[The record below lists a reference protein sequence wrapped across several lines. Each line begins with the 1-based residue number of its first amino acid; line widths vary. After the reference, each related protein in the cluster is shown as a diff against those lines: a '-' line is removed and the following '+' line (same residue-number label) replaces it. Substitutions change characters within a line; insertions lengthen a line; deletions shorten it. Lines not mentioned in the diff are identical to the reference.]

1 MTAYLSVCLCTTSLG
16 LYSQGLHGSSLRAIA
31 LLTRLEFIDLE
42 SNAFHCHLPKTFSRL
57 LHLTYLDVSKNL
69 LYGPLPD
76 FSHLPL
82 ERHSCPPSHLASLVC
97 CTWACTETSSH
108 LMRPYEPKFLPPRV
122 LRSLL
127 SPPLPS
133 LSSAPL
139 SLLCSPLSSLLPSL
153 SSAPLSLLCSP
164 LSPLLPSLSSAPL
177 SLLCSP
183 LSPLLPSLS
192 SAPLSLLCSPLSPLL
207 PSLSSAP
214 LSLLCSPLSPLLPS
228 LSFAPLS
235 LLCSSGA
242 IPAALT
248 ARLTRLLHLG
258 LHSNQLSGAIPPL
271 DQLKQLAT
279 LQLAFNPFTPAPLPP
294 SIPRLTSLVLV
305 LDLSAT
311 NLRGP
316 LPDLSA
322 LVGVSDLLLD
332 FNGLDGPLNPMYL
345 PSGRLGFFSGGYTP
359 IGITNLQGPLP
370 DVSALVGNSD
380 LLLDFNGL
388 DGPLD
393 PFFLPSGRLGCFAA
407 HSNNFSGPISPHLAT
422 PLASPIFSILDSG
435 LILANNSFSGR
446 LPGSL
451 GRLVQSYVVD
461 VSHNHLSGRIPPSF
475 GTLYQLTRFLL
486 NDNAF
491 TSAIPT
497 ELGIATGLRVLRLA
511 GNRLSGTVPATFTAL
526 TRLQELDLSRNHLVA
541 SLPDLST
548 SLHRL
553 TLLNT
558 SRNFLSGPLPSH
570 LPASLLSLD
579 LSNNFFSGSLPGS
592 SDWLPKNATAR
603 LHGNCLQLPSCPVP
617 PNLRSSFGAKL
628 RDSFGPNLRAGSA
641 CWLAR
646 QRSEGQCASFCG
658 ANESVTRVC
667 R

>member
-1 MTAYLSVCLCTTSLG
+1 ATHPSDVAALQRFHSLVYTIASSSRANSTRGNSSSSGNSKNSRNGSRVIAGREGKKVPGVPGWFPSTNSDPCQDSFPGLQCSNDQPPRVTGLG

-42 SNAFHCHLPKTFSRL
+42 SNAFHCCLPKTFSRL

-82 ERHSCPPSHLASLVC
+82 EFLFLDRNRPAPAPAPSPAPAS
-97 CTWACTETSSH
+97 
-108 LMRPYEPKFLPPRV
+108 
-122 LRSLL
+122 L
-127 SPPLPS
+127 SPPSCAPT
-133 LSSAPL
+133 SAPAPAAAPATA
-139 SLLCSPLSSLLPSL
+139 SPSA
-153 SSAPLSLLCSP
+153 SAPAAAFASGPILSGGLTFR
-164 LSPLLPSLSSAPL
+164 APRAQRWCGL
-177 SLLCSP
+177 TGGIPAGLANVTTLHT
-183 LSPLLPSLS
+183 LD
-192 SAPLSLLCSPLSPLL
+192 
-207 PSLSSAP
+207 
-214 LSLLCSPLSPLLPS
+214 
-228 LSFAPLS
+228 LSFNS
-235 LLCSSGA
+235 LSGA

-258 LHSNQLSGAIPPL
+258 LQSNQLSGAIPPL
-271 DQLKQLAT
+271 HQLKQLAT

-332 FNGLDGPLNPMYL
+332 FNGLDGPLDPKYL
-345 PSGRLGFFSGGYTP
+345 PSGRLGFFS
-359 IGITNLQGPLP
+359 
-370 DVSALVGNSD
+370 
-380 LLLDFNGL
+380 
-388 DGPLD
+388 
-393 PFFLPSGRLGCFAA
+393 A
-407 HSNNFSGPISPHLAT
+407 HSNNFSGPIDPRLAI

-435 LILANNSFSGR
+435 LILANNSFSGS

-486 NDNAF
+486 NDNAI
-491 TSAIPT
+491 TGTIPR
-497 ELGIATGLRVLRLA
+497 ELSIATGLRVLRLA
-511 GNRLSGTVPATFTAL
+511 GNRLTGTIPATFTAL
-526 TRLQELDLSRNHLVA
+526 TRLQAPSRLKIALCPSAPNQELDLSRNYLVA
-541 SLPDLST
+541 SLPDLFS

-579 LSNNFFSGSLPGS
+579 LSNNVFSGRLPGS
-592 SDWLPKNATAR
+592 SDWLPENATAR

-628 RDSFGPNLRAGSA
+628 RDSFGPNLRAGSV

-646 QRSEGQCASFCG
+646 QRSERQCASFCG